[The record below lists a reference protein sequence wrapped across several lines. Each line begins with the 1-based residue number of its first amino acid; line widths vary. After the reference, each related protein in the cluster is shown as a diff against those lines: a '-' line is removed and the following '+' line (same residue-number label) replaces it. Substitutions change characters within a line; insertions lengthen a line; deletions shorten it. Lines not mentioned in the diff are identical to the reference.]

1 MEPPLPRRDQ
11 PGSRRHSI
19 SPRKSEQ
26 SSGDREE
33 LTAKMSGTTTVARK
47 RTTGKTL
54 LEPTSK
60 ETAEKYQAP
69 KLEISVTPERD
80 HIEGP
85 VKAAL
90 TLVEY
95 GDYQCPY
102 CGAAYPEVKK
112 VQKELGSELR
122 FVFRNFPLT
131 NIHEHAMNAAETA
144 EAAATQGKFWPMH
157 DFLYEN
163 QATLGDPR
171 VALGYA
177 KKLDLDGQKF
187 EREIAQHVYQ
197 KRIKDDFMGGVR
209 SGVNGT
215 PTFYVNGVRHDQDA
229 VPQTHNGSLESE
241 QIVTISW

>member
-1 MEPPLPRRDQ
+1 
-11 PGSRRHSI
+11 
-19 SPRKSEQ
+19 
-26 SSGDREE
+26 
-33 LTAKMSGTTTVARK
+33 MSGTTAVARK
-47 RTTGKTL
+47 RTARKTL
-54 LEPTSK
+54 LEPTGK

-69 KLEISVTPERD
+69 KLEIPVSPERD

-85 VKAAL
+85 LNARL
-90 TLVEY
+90 TLLEY

-144 EAAATQGKFWPMH
+144 EAASAQGKFWPMH
-157 DFLYEN
+157 DFLYEH
-163 QATLGDPR
+163 QATLGDPSA
-171 VALGYA
+171 ALSYA
-177 KKLDLDGQKF
+177 KKLGLDTQKL
-187 EREIAQHVYQ
+187 EREIAQHIYQ

-215 PTFYVNGVRHDQDA
+215 PTFYVNGVRHDEDA
-229 VPQTHNGSLESE
+229 VAKALIEALK
-241 QIVTISW
+241 VA

>member
-1 MEPPLPRRDQ
+1 
-11 PGSRRHSI
+11 
-19 SPRKSEQ
+19 
-26 SSGDREE
+26 
-33 LTAKMSGTTTVARK
+33 MSGTTTVARK
-47 RTTGKTL
+47 KGTGKTL
-54 LEPTSK
+54 LEPTAK
-60 ETAEKYQAP
+60 EPARTYQAP
-69 KLEISVTPERD
+69 RLEIPVNPEHD

-85 VKAAL
+85 VNASL

-144 EAAATQGKFWPMH
+144 EAAASQGKFWAMH
-157 DFLYEN
+157 DFLYEH
-163 QATLGDPR
+163 QGTLGDPTI
-171 VALGYA
+171 ALGFA
-177 KKLDLDGQKF
+177 KKLGLDTQRF
-187 EREIAQHVYQ
+187 EREIAQHTYQ

-215 PTFYVNGVRHDQDA
+215 PTFYVNGIRHDGDA
-229 VPQTHNGSLESE
+229 IAKALVEALGHSK
-241 QIVTISW
+241 

>member
-1 MEPPLPRRDQ
+1 
-11 PGSRRHSI
+11 
-19 SPRKSEQ
+19 
-26 SSGDREE
+26 
-33 LTAKMSGTTTVARK
+33 MSATSTIARK
-47 RTTGKTL
+47 RNPNKTL
-54 LEPTSK
+54 LEPASK
-60 ETAEKYQAP
+60 PASEKYEAP
-69 KLEISVTPERD
+69 KLAVPVDAERD

-85 VKAAL
+85 VDASL

-112 VQKELGSELR
+112 VQKELGNKLR

-144 EAAATQGKFWPMH
+144 EVASSQGKFWPMH
-157 DFLYEN
+157 DFLYEH
-163 QATLGDPR
+163 QATLGDPS

-177 KKLDLDGQKF
+177 KKLGLDTQRF

-197 KRIKDDFMGGVR
+197 KKIKDDFMGGVR

-215 PTFYVNGVRHDQDA
+215 PTFYVNGVRHDGDA
-229 VPQTHNGSLESE
+229 VAKALTEALKQAKK
-241 QIVTISW
+241 

>member
-1 MEPPLPRRDQ
+1 
-11 PGSRRHSI
+11 
-19 SPRKSEQ
+19 
-26 SSGDREE
+26 
-33 LTAKMSGTTTVARK
+33 MSGTTTIARK
-47 RTTGKTL
+47 RATGKTL
-54 LEPTSK
+54 LEPTGK
-60 ETAEKYQAP
+60 ETPGKYQAP
-69 KLEISVTPERD
+69 KLEIPVTPERD

-85 VKAAL
+85 VNAAL

-102 CGAAYPEVKK
+102 CGAAYPEVKR

-144 EAAATQGKFWPMH
+144 EAASVQGKFWPMH
-157 DFLYEN
+157 DFLYEH
-163 QATLGDPR
+163 QTTLGDPS

-177 KKLDLDGQKF
+177 RELGLNGQKF
-187 EREIAQHVYQ
+187 EREISQHVYQ

-215 PTFYVNGVRHDQDA
+215 PTFYVNGVRHDGDA
-229 VPQTHNGSLESE
+229 IAKALIEALNQTKK
-241 QIVTISW
+241 

>member
-1 MEPPLPRRDQ
+1 
-11 PGSRRHSI
+11 
-19 SPRKSEQ
+19 
-26 SSGDREE
+26 
-33 LTAKMSGTTTVARK
+33 MSGTTTVARK
-47 RTTGKTL
+47 RATGKTL
-54 LEPTSK
+54 LEPAGK
-60 ETAEKYQAP
+60 ETAGKYQAP
-69 KLEISVTPERD
+69 KLEIPVAPERD

-85 VKAAL
+85 VNAAL

-131 NIHEHAMNAAETA
+131 NMHEHAMNAAETA
-144 EAAATQGKFWPMH
+144 EAASAQGKFWPMH
-157 DFLYEN
+157 DFLYEH
-163 QATLGDPR
+163 QATLGDPS

-177 KKLDLDGQKF
+177 KKLVLDTQRF

-215 PTFYVNGVRHDQDA
+215 PTFYVNGVRHDEDA
-229 VPQTHNGSLESE
+229 VAKALIEALKHTK
-241 QIVTISW
+241 

>member
-1 MEPPLPRRDQ
+1 
-11 PGSRRHSI
+11 
-19 SPRKSEQ
+19 
-26 SSGDREE
+26 
-33 LTAKMSGTTTVARK
+33 MSGTTTVARK
-47 RTTGKTL
+47 KGTGKTL
-54 LEPTSK
+54 LEPMAK
-60 ETAEKYQAP
+60 EPARTYQAP
-69 KLEISVTPERD
+69 RMELPVNPEHD

-85 VKAAL
+85 VNASL

-144 EAAATQGKFWPMH
+144 EAAASQGKFWAMH
-157 DFLYEN
+157 DFLYEH
-163 QATLGDPR
+163 QGTLGDPTI
-171 VALGYA
+171 ALGFA
-177 KKLDLDGQKF
+177 KKLGLDTQRF
-187 EREIAQHVYQ
+187 EREIAQHTYQ

-215 PTFYVNGVRHDQDA
+215 PTFYVNGIRHDGDA
-229 VPQTHNGSLESE
+229 IAKALVEALGHSK
-241 QIVTISW
+241 

>member
-1 MEPPLPRRDQ
+1 MAPRE
-11 PGSRRHSI
+11 S
-19 SPRKSEQ
+19 KQ
-26 SSGDREE
+26 SANGREK
-33 LTAKMSGTTTVARK
+33 LNSKMSGTTTVARK

-60 ETAEKYQAP
+60 KTAEKYQAP
-69 KLEISVTPERD
+69 KLEIPVTPERD

-85 VKAAL
+85 VNAAL

-131 NIHEHAMNAAETA
+131 NMHEHAMNAAETA
-144 EAAATQGKFWPMH
+144 EAASAQEKFWPMH
-157 DFLYEN
+157 DFLYEH
-163 QATLGDPR
+163 QATLGDPT

-177 KKLDLDGQKF
+177 KKLGLNTQRF
-187 EREIAQHVYQ
+187 EREIAQHLYQ

-215 PTFYVNGVRHDQDA
+215 PTFYVNGIRHDEDA
-229 VPQTHNGSLESE
+229 VAKALIEALNHTK
-241 QIVTISW
+241 